1 MENDLCEWANN
12 KKKWYDGMTDCYAVV
27 ESRSVIEDF
36 YVKENNLVDWQWDSN
51 QCNYISSGKP
61 SWSVTLKGSDL
72 ESQKG
77 KMCPF

>member
-1 MENDLCEWANN
+1 MQPVFDITL
-12 KKKWYDGMTDCYAVV
+12 
-27 ESRSVIEDF
+27 EDF

>member
-1 MENDLCEWANN
+1 MANTTVLRGLAIA
-12 KKKWYDGMTDCYAVV
+12 KFVVV
-27 ESRSVIEDF
+27 ETVANATVRRGP
-36 YVKENNLVDWQWDSN
+36 KEKNLVDWQWDSN
-51 QCNYISSGKP
+51 QCNYIASGKP

>member
-1 MENDLCEWANN
+1 MIPRSSAQLSTACLSLAP
-12 KKKWYDGMTDCYAVV
+12 VV
-27 ESRSVIEDF
+27 EDF